1 MGYYIFHSFRT
12 QPKIYL
18 THPITTP
25 VGYFGLKPLLNP
37 KEISLQ
43 LQLGCKFVPHCFL
56 FTSQEKKIPTWQVAM
71 FSNTTFKANPKTSG
85 QAQYHCAMM
94 RYIYIYMCVCVCVCI
109 YMGWSVQ
116 HPLYYDCF
124 FIIRSETVPIIPN

>member
-1 MGYYIFHSFRT
+1 MGYYISDSQPT
-12 QPKIYL
+12 QLPPL
-18 THPITTP
+18 

-43 LQLGCKFVPHCFL
+43 LQLGCKFVPHCFP

-85 QAQYHCAMM
+85 QAQYHCAAM
-94 RYIYIYMCVCVCVCI
+94 RYIYIYI
-109 YMGWSVQ
+109 YGLEHTTSIILW
-116 HPLYYDCF
+116 LF

>member
-1 MGYYIFHSFRT
+1 MGYYISHSFRT
-12 QPKIYL
+12 QPKIYP
-18 THPITTP
+18 THLIATP

-43 LQLGCKFVPHCFL
+43 LQLGCKFVLYCFTFP
-56 FTSQEKKIPTWQVAM
+56 FTSPEKKIKIPTCQVAM

-109 YMGWSVQ
+109 YIYGLECTTS
-116 HPLYYDCF
+116 
-124 FIIRSETVPIIPN
+124 IIL